1 VFSSFVLRLIVLSLS
16 RSAPEYVEALMDWIQ
31 ALLDNEKIFPS
42 RTDVP
47 FPKHFESVVK
57 QIFKKLFRVY
67 AHIYYSHFQ
76 VLIVHFLFLSFLTCW
91 RAENRVPGRGGASQH
106 VLQAFLLFHHRIR
119 FGGTKGARA
128 LEGFDRQTH
137 KVMRVKG
144 ASKIGSLGRPEW
156 ELGTPQDQEMRKSES

>member
-1 VFSSFVLRLIVLSLS
+1 
-16 RSAPEYVEALMDWIQ
+16 MDWIQ

-76 VLIVHFLFLSFLTCW
+76 VCLFFIFYFFNFSIFLVS
-91 RAENRVPGRGGASQH
+91 
-106 VLQAFLLFHHRIR
+106 LF
-119 FGGTKGARA
+119 F
-128 LEGFDRQTH
+128 
-137 KVMRVKG
+137 
-144 ASKIGSLGRPEW
+144 
-156 ELGTPQDQEMRKSES
+156 